1 MTLFRSPRAY
11 CLLLGSLVL
20 LLGLSCVLALGF
32 GPARLDSGL
41 VGRIVL
47 QRLFGVAAEPGAW
60 SAGQEHIVWLIRA
73 PRVLLGACVGAGL
86 ALVGAALQAVTRNP
100 LADPHL
106 LGATSGATLGAVLVV
121 LYIGEV
127 IGLLTLPL
135 AAFLGALGSML
146 LVLGVASRGGRL
158 GSDRLL
164 LAGVAVSFVLLA
176 LANLLLFLGDHR
188 AASSVL
194 FWMLGGLGLARWSL
208 IWLPALCVAG
218 GLLVL
223 LGLGRALNALMA
235 GEQTAVTLGLDARR
249 VRLWVFVCCS
259 LLTGV
264 LVSVSGAI
272 GFVGLMLPH
281 AARLLVGAEHRR
293 LLPVC
298 ALLGALF
305 LVWMDVA
312 ARTLIAP
319 PGPAHRHRHRGHR
332 WAVLHS
338 PAASPQLIRTDPAGS
353 SGNAPRCLPPAA
365 GCRRAC

>member
-11 CLLLGSLVL
+11 CLLLGSLVM
-20 LLGLSCVLALGF
+20 LLGLSCVVALGF

-249 VRLWVFVCCS
+249 VRL
-259 LLTGV
+259 
-264 LVSVSGAI
+264 
-272 GFVGLMLPH
+272 
-281 AARLLVGAEHRR
+281 
-293 LLPVC
+293 
-298 ALLGALF
+298 
-305 LVWMDVA
+305 
-312 ARTLIAP
+312 
-319 PGPAHRHRHRGHR
+319 
-332 WAVLHS
+332 
-338 PAASPQLIRTDPAGS
+338 
-353 SGNAPRCLPPAA
+353 
-365 GCRRAC
+365 